1 MKHQETRRV
10 GSNHLIK
17 MYNSRMSFIG
27 YTYLHLT
34 AALGATALSSEYPL
48 FKQSLKTLIVENIFA
63 LIILFI
69 LMYSRPGPLKYA
81 LFLVFCILIGQIL
94 STGVKLAKKKGTL
107 RTVLASVAGIFIA
120 MSAVGFIDNQNL
132 LGFSTYLF
140 AALIGLILARVVSI
154 ALYISES
161 KPRDLE
167 NTDNILSWVS
177 TILFALFVAYDTQLL
192 KQRQQKPYDYINSSL
207 GLFLDIIN
215 LFTSE
220 NR

>member
-1 MKHQETRRV
+1 
-10 GSNHLIK
+10 
-17 MYNSRMSFIG
+17 MSFIG

-132 LGFSTYLF
+132 LGFSAYLF

-154 ALYISES
+154 ALYISESKS

-215 LFTSE
+215 IFSSE

>member
-1 MKHQETRRV
+1 
-10 GSNHLIK
+10 
-17 MYNSRMSFIG
+17 MSFIG